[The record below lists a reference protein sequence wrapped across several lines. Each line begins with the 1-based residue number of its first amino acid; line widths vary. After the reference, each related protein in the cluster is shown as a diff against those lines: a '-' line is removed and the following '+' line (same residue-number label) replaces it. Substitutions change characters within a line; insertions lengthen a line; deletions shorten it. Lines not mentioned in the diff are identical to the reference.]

1 MVERGKEE
9 ALTESQIGLLAR
21 HRLIRPLLRQMIAAE
36 CASTIP
42 VSDEDRKKVLDEFM
56 REQKINSESEL
67 NAFSRLNLLQRE
79 ELQEQLLQS
88 SRLNRYIDE
97 HFRSKAEARF
107 LQRKND
113 LDRVVYS
120 LLRLEDAGLA
130 RELLLRINEGESD
143 FAELAAAHAEG
154 PEKATRGVVGPVPLM
169 QAHPVLAER
178 LRTGI
183 PGVLLEPFQ
192 IGKWWLVVRLESFSP
207 ATLNL
212 ETTLQM
218 TRELFEEA
226 IEELVVQRINQLIP
240 LRFAE
245 S

>member
-9 ALTESQIGLLAR
+9 ALTESQVGLLAR

-67 NAFSRLNLLQRE
+67 NAFLRLNLLQRE

-88 SRLNRYIDE
+88 SRLNRYIDQ

-130 RELLLRINEGESD
+130 RELFLRINEGESD

>member
-56 REQKINSESEL
+56 REQKINSELEL
-67 NAFSRLNLLQRE
+67 NAFLRLNLLQRE

-88 SRLNRYIDE
+88 SRLNRYIDQ

-130 RELLLRINEGESD
+130 RELFLRINEGESD

>member
-67 NAFSRLNLLQRE
+67 NAFLRLNLLQRE
-79 ELQEQLLQS
+79 ELQEQLLQP

-130 RELLLRINEGESD
+130 RELFLRINEGESD

>member
-67 NAFSRLNLLQRE
+67 NAFLRLNLLQRE

-130 RELLLRINEGESD
+130 RELFLRINEGESD

-226 IEELVVQRINQLIP
+226 IEELVVQRINQLTP

>member
-9 ALTESQIGLLAR
+9 ALTESQVGLLAR

-56 REQKINSESEL
+56 REQKINSELEL
-67 NAFSRLNLLQRE
+67 NAFLRLNLLQRE

-88 SRLNRYIDE
+88 SRLNRYIDQ

-130 RELLLRINEGESD
+130 RELFLRINEGESD

>member
-67 NAFSRLNLLQRE
+67 NAFLRLNLLQRE

-130 RELLLRINEGESD
+130 RELFLRINEGESD